1 MLAGCLSR
9 LVTAAMFVCL
19 TAPTLAEAPEGE
31 HLSRFQRTAQYLQDA
46 PRELRDDFAAIA
58 LSNLANAYFAEARL
72 AREQAR
78 QHPHLMSWSVRVDRY
93 ASQMPLLLEDI
104 ELGFPVRLS
113 LGAEKSLAITV
124 ADRTVILSHPRLYE
138 QNVFE
143 QGILAAFCARHQCE
157 QFSPDRG
164 EAPIPLSSSGIRPQW
179 SFTAQES
186 TCTYHGIAVRFQHT
200 RNMANA
206 RLICE
211 QFMQEVITLAD
222 ELAWQQRH
230 AVPIEWGQLLI
241 QPTPHRPEHMLQVN
255 DLGDTVMVT
264 VPMLYQNPG
273 LLRRVLPW
281 IRQRVAGEAQANL
294 SLDASEYGWQKP

>member
-1 MLAGCLSR
+1 
-9 LVTAAMFVCL
+9 
-19 TAPTLAEAPEGE
+19 
-31 HLSRFQRTAQYLQDA
+31 
-46 PRELRDDFAAIA
+46 
-58 LSNLANAYFAEARL
+58 
-72 AREQAR
+72 
-78 QHPHLMSWSVRVDRY
+78 
-93 ASQMPLLLEDI
+93 
-104 ELGFPVRLS
+104 
-113 LGAEKSLAITV
+113 
-124 ADRTVILSHPRLYE
+124 
-138 QNVFE
+138 
-143 QGILAAFCARHQCE
+143 
-157 QFSPDRG
+157 
-164 EAPIPLSSSGIRPQW
+164 
-179 SFTAQES
+179 
-186 TCTYHGIAVRFQHT
+186 
-200 RNMANA
+200 MANA